1 MKNFYVTYAFEDNEA
16 RKNFYGEVKAAGIVG
31 ASRAEEGCFRY
42 EFYYPADSENKI
54 FLLEQWKDME
64 VHGKHKETPHYAVLS
79 ELKEKYNVT
88 ADILVEDAA
97 DK

>member
-42 EFYYPADSENKI
+42 EFTTRLIRKTKFSFWSSGRTWRSMGNIRKLRI
-54 FLLEQWKDME
+54 MRFFQSLRRSIM
-64 VHGKHKETPHYAVLS
+64 
-79 ELKEKYNVT
+79 
-88 ADILVEDAA
+88 
-97 DK
+97 

>member
-54 FLLEQWKDME
+54 
-64 VHGKHKETPHYAVLS
+64 
-79 ELKEKYNVT
+79 LK
-88 ADILVEDAA
+88 
-97 DK
+97 